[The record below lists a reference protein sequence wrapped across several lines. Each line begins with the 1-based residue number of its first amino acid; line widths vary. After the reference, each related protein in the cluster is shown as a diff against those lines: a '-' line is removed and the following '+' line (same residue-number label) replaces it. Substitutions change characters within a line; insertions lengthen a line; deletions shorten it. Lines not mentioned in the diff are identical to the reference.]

1 MPQYLDKKQ
10 INKRKKIIRNIIGF
24 GLFFI
29 ISILGI
35 LRIFG
40 GPLNFIAKPIWGI
53 ENFVVTSFNNAGYV
67 FATKSALYKDNQKLT
82 EENFNIKLSMVDYE
96 ILKEDNLELKK
107 ILNRLPESKEFIL
120 ANILTKPNHSLY
132 DTLIIDV
139 GEKDSVKEG
148 DFIYA
153 NGEIPIGRISKT
165 YGGTSLSTLFSNPEQ
180 KTEGYINSLNASVE
194 LVGRGGGNFEMIIPL
209 ELIVENGTIV
219 YLPGN
224 SSNVLALVD
233 EVISNPSDPFKKVIL
248 KSPVNIQNL
257 KWVEVKKN

>member
-10 INKRKKIIRNIIGF
+10 IKKKKKIIWKIIGF
-24 GLFFI
+24 GLFFLF
-29 ISILGI
+29 SILGVW
-35 LRIFG
+35 RIFG

-53 ENFVVTSFNNAGYV
+53 ENFVVTRFNNIGYL
-67 FATKSALYKDNQKLT
+67 FTTKSTLYKDNQKLV
-82 EENFNIKLSMVDYE
+82 EENFNIKLSMVDHE
-96 ILKEDNLELKK
+96 ILKEENSELKK

-120 ANILTKPNHSLY
+120 ANMLTKPNRSLY

-139 GEKDSVKEG
+139 GEKDNIKEG
-148 DFIYA
+148 NFVYV
-153 NGEIPIGRISKT
+153 NGEIPVGRISKV
-165 YGGTSLSTLFSNPEQ
+165 YGDTSLVLLFSNPEQ

-209 ELIVENGTIV
+209 DLTVENGSII

-248 KSPVNIQNL
+248 RSPVNVQNL
-257 KWVEVKKN
+257 KWVEVKKD